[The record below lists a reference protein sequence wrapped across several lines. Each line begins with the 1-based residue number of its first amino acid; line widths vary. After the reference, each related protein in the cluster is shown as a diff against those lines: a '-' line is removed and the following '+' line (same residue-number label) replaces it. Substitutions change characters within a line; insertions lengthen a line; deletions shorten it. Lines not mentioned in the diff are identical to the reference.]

1 MEKIKTIVKKWGN
14 SFGVILPKKVVDT
27 QNLKEGIEI
36 TITIEPNKIMTV
48 GDLIDFVKKHP
59 LPKPKRNYKE
69 ILEEVDRDFWPEE

>member
-1 MEKIKTIVKKWGN
+1 MERIKTTVKKWGN

-48 GDLIDFVKKHP
+48 GDLIEFAKKHP
-59 LPKPKRNYKE
+59 LKKINKTTQQIIEE
-69 ILEEVDRDFWPEE
+69 IDEDLWEE